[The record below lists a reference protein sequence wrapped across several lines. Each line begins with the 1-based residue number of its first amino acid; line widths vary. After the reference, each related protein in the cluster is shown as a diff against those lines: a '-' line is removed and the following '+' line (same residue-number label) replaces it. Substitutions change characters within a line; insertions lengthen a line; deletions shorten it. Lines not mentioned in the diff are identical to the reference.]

1 MTIENTWHSL
11 CINQTWKGPIPPLSR
26 NWLELRWGSREW
38 LMKIVTFLATFF
50 KNSLNFILFFSE
62 IQITRLTNYGKLV
75 WSEREACR
83 MHTLSSFVL
92 GLLGILQLTH
102 RTLSAWAVALP
113 GARLPP
119 TCARLHTPDEHN
131 SFGPTVPLLVRVIR
145 GMQSNCQTVRKP
157 PDWSRRQLCPSGGHY
172 IYNT

>member
-1 MTIENTWHSL
+1 
-11 CINQTWKGPIPPLSR
+11 
-26 NWLELRWGSREW
+26 
-38 LMKIVTFLATFF
+38 MKIVTFLATFF

-83 MHTLSSFVL
+83 MHILSSFVL

-131 SFGPTVPLLVRVIR
+131 SFGPTVPLV
-145 GMQSNCQTVRKP
+145 GPC
-157 PDWSRRQLCPSGGHY
+157 
-172 IYNT
+172 NTWNAV